1 MRLTPETSRKAGADS
16 LVTGGTRRGPRGAP
30 MLLDVTTLFAVSI
43 CITALLGL
51 FLLMLWAQDR
61 SVDALGWWGAAYLL
75 GGFAVALWMLGPS
88 LLPATF
94 NQAAPALLFICC
106 GMIWTGARKFFGQP
120 ALRLA
125 TVTGAL
131 VWLIVVHLPLVAEW
145 STARVFISSVIISV
159 YAFLTA
165 SELRRERRNPAQA
178 GVRVVAVPLLHST
191 VFFTPILGMHF
202 ISDTG
207 PDFGASSFALFILLT
222 LLYIVGSAFILVIMA
237 KERSELLH
245 KTAAVTDPLTGIYN
259 RRGLLEAAQR
269 LFAAQAKKR
278 QQVTLLMF
286 DLDHFKSINDRYG
299 HDMGD
304 EALRV
309 FAQTAAGSMR
319 SSDVV
324 GRFGGEEFTA
334 ILPGGLDAAAVV
346 AERVRA
352 AFEIAGVTIGG
363 RRMNATV
370 SVGAASADASAAE
383 LNALM
388 TRADAALYRAKAK
401 GRNRVEAAEE
411 IVAVQK
417 PAAQTEPA
425 PASQDATGNELPAP
439 AILVTS

>member
-1 MRLTPETSRKAGADS
+1 
-16 LVTGGTRRGPRGAP
+16 

-88 LLPATF
+88 VLPAGVD
-94 NQAAPALLFICC
+94 QAAPALLFICC
-106 GMIWTGARKFFGQP
+106 GMIWTGARKFYGRS

-125 TVTGAL
+125 AMTGAL
-131 VWLIVVHLPLVAEW
+131 VWLMVVHLPAIAEW
-145 STARVFISSVIISV
+145 SMARVFLASVIISV

-165 SELRRERRNPAQA
+165 SELRRERRNSAQA

-207 PDFGASSFALFILLT
+207 PDFGASSFALFVLLT

-269 LFAAQAKKR
+269 LFAAQARKR
-278 QQVTLLMF
+278 QRITVLMF
-286 DLDHFKSINDRYG
+286 DLDHFKSINDRFG
-299 HDMGD
+299 HEMGD

-309 FAQTAAGSMR
+309 FAQTAAGTMR
-319 SSDVV
+319 SSDVL
-324 GRFGGEEFTA
+324 GRFGGEEFVA
-334 ILPGGLDAAAVV
+334 ILPGGLDGAAVV

-363 RRMNATV
+363 HRMNATV
-370 SVGAASADASAAE
+370 SIGAASADAARAD
-383 LNALM
+383 LQTLM
-388 TRADAALYRAKAK
+388 THADGALYRAKAK
-401 GRNRVEAAEE
+401 GRNRVEEAGEIEAAP
-411 IVAVQK
+411 ISDVASE
-417 PAAQTEPA
+417 AAQAGTVAAGAKISSA
-425 PASQDATGNELPAP
+425 PV
-439 AILVTS
+439 LVTS